1 MEILLE
7 STSNSSTVDVPVMRI
22 CKHGE
27 SNTYVLED
35 LTLHAGNPVK
45 EVQMM
50 VLQPHSSR
58 VRNQGLV
65 AKAYE
70 WDEEEVSSDDN
81 EMVEVN
87 VLMALADDEN
97 GVVGKE
103 SARNDEWV
111 KISMRKVHT
120 LLEMEDN
127 DERKSFLDYVCV
139 GLNFVEEQ
147 RNNLVIKHRDIV
159 KELNTCKENLLE
171 LKQAKFECLTMQHV
185 KSEIL
190 KENQNL
196 RKELKELTEIIETWL
211 NTDDTKVSIPNVER
225 PWLSE
230 VERANLPNH
239 DNGRIRPFESHVN
252 ITNSLVTLS
261 ITNSSVTHYDLA
273 KESSSVCSIPLPPL
287 KKLAD
292 VEPLSGLKTIKSILK
307 SCSTA
312 KTDTLKGVIINEPTN
327 SRAPAKGNKKV
338 LVSKKCSPFAG
349 KLKNVKTK
357 DDISLSVVMKELN
370 DLKLQISKNQSAYSK
385 NNKP

>member
-1 MEILLE
+1 IG
-7 STSNSSTVDVPVMRI
+7 
-22 CKHGE
+22 K
-27 SNTYVLED
+27 
-35 LTLHAGNPVK
+35 
-45 EVQMM
+45 
-50 VLQPHSSR
+50 
-58 VRNQGLV
+58 
-65 AKAYE
+65 
-70 WDEEEVSSDDN
+70 WDEEEVYSDDN

-127 DERKSFLDYVCV
+127 DERKYFLDYVCV

-147 RNNLVIKHRDIV
+147 RNNL
-159 KELNTCKENLLE
+159 
-171 LKQAKFECLTMQHV
+171 HV

-211 NTDDTKVSIPNVER
+211 TVLTSSEQKDSVFVKYLTDDTKVSIPNVER

-230 VERANLPNH
+230 VEGANLPNH
-239 DNGRIRPFESHVN
+239 DNGRILPSESHVN

-273 KESSSVCSIPLPPL
+273 KESSSVCSIPLPL
-287 KKLAD
+287 LEKLD
-292 VEPLSGLKTIKSILK
+292 GVEPLSGPKTIKSILK

-327 SRAPAKGNKKV
+327 S
-338 LVSKKCSPFAG
+338 
-349 KLKNVKTK
+349 
-357 DDISLSVVMKELN
+357 
-370 DLKLQISKNQSAYSK
+370 
-385 NNKP
+385 